1 MNKIPNLT
9 TLAFGLLLL
18 AACDKSDVAED
29 IVEPDVP
36 ETPQDDK
43 IPLSVST
50 RAVDNASL
58 EGVSVGLFMQPYQSG
73 KMADLLPTY
82 NYINNVEMA
91 YKNGAWQTAMPVYW
105 YDATTLSDI
114 YAYAPYQK
122 NMSDCRK
129 MVFTCST
136 DQTTDA
142 ALAQADLLWG
152 RSLAL
157 DPTRDNISVSLN
169 HQLARVN
176 VSVIPENDFA
186 EGELKASDVKVWIG
200 NMRCNAAM
208 DMQTGD
214 MQVSGDGRSI
224 AMHNNGDL
232 TFTAIVLPQTVGFV
246 NLIHVEWNDVAY
258 TLQGSM
264 TFDPQRVYDLSVR
277 INKVE
282 ASGLNVGISGW
293 DIDEKDYGG
302 TVE

>member
-1 MNKIPNLT
+1 MKKILSFSV
-9 TLAFGLLLL
+9 LAFGLLLF
-18 AACDKSDVAED
+18 AACDKSDVAEA
-29 IVEPDVP
+29 IIEPDVP
-36 ETPQDDK
+36 ETEDDK
-43 IPLSVST
+43 IPLNVST

-73 KMADLLPTY
+73 AMADLLPTY
-82 NYINNVEMA
+82 NYINNVEMT
-91 YKNGAWQTAMPVYW
+91 YKNGAWQTAAPVYW

-122 NMSDCRK
+122 AMSDCRK

-136 DQTTDA
+136 DQTTDD

-157 DPTRDNISVSLN
+157 DPTRDDISVSLN

-176 VSVIPENDFA
+176 VRVIPESDFA
-186 EGELKASDVKVWIG
+186 EGELKASDLKVWIG
-200 NMRCNAAM
+200 NLRCDAVM

-214 MQVSGDGRSI
+214 LQVSGEGRSI

-232 TFTAIVLPQTVGFV
+232 TFSAIVLPQTVGFV
-246 NLIHVEWNDVAY
+246 NLIHVEWGDVAY

-264 TFDPQRVYDLSVR
+264 TFDPQRIYDLSVR

-293 DIDEKDYGG
+293 DIDDKDYGG